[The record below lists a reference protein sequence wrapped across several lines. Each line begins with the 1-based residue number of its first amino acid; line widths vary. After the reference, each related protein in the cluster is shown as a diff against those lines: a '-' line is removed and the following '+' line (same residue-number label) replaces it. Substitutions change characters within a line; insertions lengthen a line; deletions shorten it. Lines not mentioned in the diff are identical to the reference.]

1 MSRPQPSFGPRPGGP
16 GGGPGARFGHQKEKL
31 KNPKHTIRRLLGYI
45 GNQKLAIIIVF
56 ILCIITTLI

>member
-1 MSRPQPSFGPRPGGP
+1 MSRPQPSFGPRP

-45 GNQKLAIIIVF
+45 GIKNLQLSLFLFYV
-56 ILCIITTLI
+56 LLQHSSVS

>member
-31 KNPKHTIRRLLGYI
+31 KNPKHTILGIKNLQLSLFLFYVLL
-45 GNQKLAIIIVF
+45 QHSSVS
-56 ILCIITTLI
+56 